1 MSRRVIPT
9 KINLIRLR
17 KTLAAAKK
25 VRKILEDRRD
35 ILLYEINRLVKEAK
49 KIQSQLF
56 ENLEKAYMYMDL
68 AEAEMGRE
76 YLRSAVMSANNRI
89 EVDAS
94 IVHIAGIKSSELSIL
109 RKEIMPIGSLF
120 RATFLD
126 AEMVHIEKAI
136 ENIIL
141 IANIENAI
149 FRLAKELEQVQRQ
162 INALK
167 NVIIPNLEKNIKT
180 IKSILEERD
189 REEFV
194 RLKYFKEVILGKRRG
209 R

>member
-17 KTLAAAKK
+17 KTLAAARK

-35 ILLYEINRLVKEAK
+35 ILLYEINRLVKEAN

-76 YLRSAVMSANNRI
+76 YLRSAVMSANNKI

-94 IVHIAGIKSSELSIL
+94 IVYIAGIKSSELSIL
-109 RKEIMPIGSLF
+109 RKEVMPIGSLL

-126 AEMVHIEKAI
+126 AEMVYIEKAI
-136 ENIIL
+136 ETIIL

>member
-17 KTLAAAKK
+17 KTLAAARKA
-25 VRKILEDRRD
+25 RKILEDRRD
-35 ILLYEINRLVKEAK
+35 ILLYEINRLVKEAN

-76 YLRSAVMSANNRI
+76 YLRSAVMSANNKI

-94 IVHIAGIKSSELSIL
+94 IVYIAGIKSSELSIL
-109 RKEIMPIGSLF
+109 RKEVMPIGSLL

-126 AEMVHIEKAI
+126 AEMVYIEKAI
-136 ENIIL
+136 ETIIL

>member
-1 MSRRVIPT
+1 
-9 KINLIRLR
+9 
-17 KTLAAAKK
+17 
-25 VRKILEDRRD
+25 
-35 ILLYEINRLVKEAK
+35 
-49 KIQSQLF
+49 
-56 ENLEKAYMYMDL
+56 
-68 AEAEMGRE
+68 
-76 YLRSAVMSANNRI
+76 
-89 EVDAS
+89 
-94 IVHIAGIKSSELSIL
+94 
-109 RKEIMPIGSLF
+109 MPIGSLL

-126 AEMVHIEKAI
+126 AEMVYIEKAI
-136 ENIIL
+136 ETIIL